1 MQCKMVHAISIM
13 FLGVTLFMCTVKDSI
28 IQLFSLHLLQTLLG
42 CGADPRMH
50 ADDGAVPEQVCAQ
63 CVVVGS

>member
-1 MQCKMVHAISIM
+1 M
-13 FLGVTLFMCTVKDSI
+13 LLFCTVK
-28 IQLFSLHLLQTLLG
+28 QHTHFSYVVSVPFLQILLE

-63 CVVVGS
+63 CVLVSA